1 MHRDAQSAP
10 ETRYWPAARVLVAE
24 DDDELRWLITRTLR
38 KSGFEVI
45 EARDGSA
52 LLDRA
57 GEMMLHDHT
66 LSGIDLIVSD
76 IRMPGWSGLDVLA
89 GLQHAGVRIPMV
101 LITAFGDDKTHQQA
115 DRLGAVAVVDKP
127 FDMEQLCD
135 VVLTSIQWK
144 SRPPASGILRWPR
157 GDDRRPRETH

>member
-1 MHRDAQSAP
+1 MDRDREAVS
-10 ETRYWPAARVLVAE
+10 ETRPWPAARVLVAE

-38 KSGFEVI
+38 KSGFDVI
-45 EARDGSA
+45 EARDGTA

-57 GEMMLHDHT
+57 GEMILHDHT

-89 GLQHAGVRIPMV
+89 GLKHSGVRVPMV
-101 LITAFGDDKTHQQA
+101 LITAFGDDKTHDQA
-115 DRLGAVAVVDKP
+115 ARLGAVAVVDKP
-127 FDMEQLCD
+127 FDMDQLCD

-144 SRPPASGILRWPR
+144 SRAPR
-157 GDDRRPRETH
+157 AGNDAGRPRETH